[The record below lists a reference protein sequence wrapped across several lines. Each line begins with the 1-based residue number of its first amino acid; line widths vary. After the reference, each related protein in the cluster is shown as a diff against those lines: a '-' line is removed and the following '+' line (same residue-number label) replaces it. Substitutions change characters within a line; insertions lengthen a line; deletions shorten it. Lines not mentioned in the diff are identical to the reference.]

1 MKAKQASSSAWYNRK
16 GGALALVLASL
27 VLAYVL
33 ALRAI
38 DTGSLQQY
46 FLVITLVIVA
56 ANRSLHVTFG
66 HHRTHETEKES

>member
-1 MKAKQASSSAWYNRK
+1 MKAKQASSSVWYNRK
-16 GGALALVLASL
+16 GGALALVLVSL

-46 FLVITLVIVA
+46 FLVIVLVVVA
-56 ANRSLHVTFG
+56 ANRSLHVTLG
-66 HHRTHETEKES
+66 HRRTTKDQEK